1 MPDGLPTP
9 NTRRAVHTDVA
20 RIMEIR
26 HRVRENRLFDP
37 TSVTAS
43 DCAAFID
50 RAEMWVWIEDGRVQ
64 GFSAGDP
71 SNGTI
76 WALFVDPAFEG
87 RGIGRT
93 LLALA
98 CNTVRGAGYGMVR
111 LNTEAG
117 TRAERFYRTNGWV
130 SAGRSPKGEI
140 IFERSLP

>member
-1 MPDGLPTP
+1 MATP
-9 NTRRAVHTDVA
+9 APNIRRAAYTDIE

-26 HRVRENRLFDP
+26 HSVRENRLSDP
-37 TSVTAS
+37 NSVTAA
-43 DCAAFID
+43 DCVAFID

-98 CNTVRGAGYGMVR
+98 CATVRSAGYETVW
-111 LNTEAG
+111 LNTDAG
-117 TRAERFYRTNGWV
+117 TRAERFYRINGWV
-130 SAGRSPKGEI
+130 SVGQSSKGEL
-140 IFERSLP
+140 IFERSLS